1 MSIKLEVGKT
11 YLNRFK
17 QKITIHKYKP
27 SYVFP
32 FIGVYPN
39 GDEEAFKEDGSWAAS
54 GTSIKD
60 LICEIEESDL
70 HNKVK
75 EVYTKEQILKAIE
88 LARGYS
94 NDEILKMIQI

>member
-11 YLNRFK
+11 YLNRVGEK
-17 QKITIHKYKP
+17 VTIHKYEP
-27 SYVFP
+27 SPSFP
-32 FIGVYPN
+32 FIGIYEN
-39 GDEEAFKEDGSWAAS
+39 GDQRYFKKDGSWALI
-54 GTSIKD
+54 GTSTKD

-75 EVYTKEQILKAIE
+75 ETYTKEQVLKAIE